1 MRTRAST
8 YAYLTIFW
16 MITSAVMK
24 PQHIV
29 KKVSHVRCMDNIS
42 YQFQRTYSKNIFF
55 LKLGPRQKNVV
66 LAVSS
71 LKLVECNIQEK
82 I

>member
-1 MRTRAST
+1 MRIRAST

-29 KKVSHVRCMDNIS
+29 KKVSHVWTILATNFRELTA
-42 YQFQRTYSKNIFF
+42 RT
-55 LKLGPRQKNVV
+55 
-66 LAVSS
+66 A
-71 LKLVECNIQEK
+71 
-82 I
+82 